1 MVAYMEDLKV
11 LQRIADL
18 KGKTIKLVLTDVLR
32 WYLVTNDN
40 EILGLEV
47 GFADDEAESEDYLSI
62 VTLSKVRI
70 VNIFEK
76 KSSMDPVKRALAM
89 NGVLDYDALKKAENE
104 RIERE
109 KAERAERAEKQE
121 YETYLRL
128 KAKYEQQ
135 EEK

>member
-11 LQRIADL
+11 LQHITSL
-18 KGKTIKLVLTDVLR
+18 KDKAIKLVLSDEQR
-32 WYLVTNDN
+32 WYIITTEN
-40 EILGLEV
+40 EILAIEI
-47 GFADDEAESEDYLSI
+47 GFSDDIDDDDYRL
-62 VTLSKVRI
+62 VFLSKYRLI
-70 VNIFEK
+70 NILDK
-76 KSSMDPVKRALAM
+76 KSSMDYVKESLAKH
-89 NGVLDYDALKKAENE
+89 GVLDYDTMRKTEQE
-104 RIERE
+104 RLERE